1 MALGL
6 SPGRSRRRVGD
17 GEQPRGSPRG
27 ARGRLRQDHPDASA
41 EIFPLVRSLLGQRE
55 GHGHGTP
62 ACGVRGC
69 SCSHRHG
76 KTPKLGW
83 GWAAGSRDKGDARP
97 RQPHGGAVISAQPVI
112 KAGALPGGKAGEE
125 AVHVGGTGGCWPY
138 SLPPQFA
145 PPPLSQQPPWHSV
158 PIPIG
163 LGRGQGRTFHPRRH
177 LQAGCGGS
185 PQNPTNPTIRVK
197 TTNLKEQKKQTHP

>member
-1 MALGL
+1 MAQAAPNAGTLGSQKQPRGGNSQPGGCRARSPMALGS

-17 GEQPRGSPRG
+17 GERPRGSPRG

-69 SCSHRHG
+69 SCSHRDG
-76 KTPKLGW
+76 ETPKLGW

-125 AVHVGGTGGCWPY
+125 AAQVGGTGGCWPY

-145 PPPLSQQPPWHSV
+145 PPPFTAAPLALS
-158 PIPIG
+158 
-163 LGRGQGRTFHPRRH
+163 
-177 LQAGCGGS
+177 
-185 PQNPTNPTIRVK
+185 
-197 TTNLKEQKKQTHP
+197 THPNRAGTGTRSDFPP